1 MEFLQ
6 KKSTYNVTF
15 NKCDIMEFLQSTYN
29 VTFNK
34 CDIMEFLQSTYKCNI
49 NKCDIMEFLQ
59 SSHFFMSHYLFLQGS
74 SPTER
79 QLYCTVTI
87 VKWLSTKCMVKPQVV
102 SCSHSSLPLFCPW
115 YPASWVLEPVGY
127 RRQKYYK
134 WWAFQKMKG
143 CGVGVQIFQ
152 NTPK

>member
-1 MEFLQ
+1 MNKCDIMEFLQ

-34 CDIMEFLQSTYKCNI
+34 CDIMEFL
-49 NKCDIMEFLQ
+49 E
-59 SSHFFMSHYLFLQGS
+59 SSHFFMSHYLFLEGS

-79 QLYCTVTI
+79 QLYWYCYHSKV
-87 VKWLSTKCMVKPQVV
+87 VKYKVYGKAPGGEL
-102 SCSHSSLPLFCPW
+102 LPFFFTPFFCPW

-127 RRQKYYK
+127 RRQNYYK
-134 WWAFQKMKG
+134 W
-143 CGVGVQIFQ
+143 
-152 NTPK
+152 